1 MSILNR
7 IDGELKED
15 EDVKLTDK
23 QYMYGQSIAAEICN
37 FGGSREV
44 YDKTWNKQHHI
55 QIPNA

>member
-44 YDKTWNKQHHI
+44 YDKT
-55 QIPNA
+55 